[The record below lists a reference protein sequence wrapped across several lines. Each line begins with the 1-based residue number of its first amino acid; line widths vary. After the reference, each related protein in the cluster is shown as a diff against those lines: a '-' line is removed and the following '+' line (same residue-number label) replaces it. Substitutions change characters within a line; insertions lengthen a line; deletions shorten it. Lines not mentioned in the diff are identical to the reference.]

1 MLMGIFYFSDDP
13 IYSNQFSGELYFQLH
28 FLLVKC
34 SRPGYLRSCSIVS
47 LVLSCSKKFK
57 SIIVRFWY
65 IYRSGEGFELFKKDS
80 NRLGRSLRL
89 IGDNYMH
96 YSPEIAQK
104 FEIIGKKYK
113 MRRERDSNS
122 SHLNDSYLLKVN

>member
-1 MLMGIFYFSDDP
+1 MFKAWIFAK
-13 IYSNQFSGELYFQLH
+13 
-28 FLLVKC
+28 LLNCEPVF
-34 SRPGYLRSCSIVS
+34 
-47 LVLSCSKKFK
+47 VLLKKFK

-96 YSPEIAQK
+96 YSPEIDQK

-113 MRRERDSNS
+113 MRRERDSNPVF
-122 SHLNDSYLLKVN
+122 NRFIYNYLRGLK